1 MNKYIYAVLLILV
14 AFIAVIKPASAIS
27 TSSSCQGLAYDIRFM
42 VPITH
47 FSYEPAGN
55 DAYLAER
62 LDVTAVNPRRHHLK
76 GVPEP
81 STLMMLGLG
90 ILALMHKILI
100 SYN

>member
-1 MNKYIYAVLLILV
+1 MSKYIYAVLILIACVVL
-14 AFIAVIKPASAIS
+14 IKPVSAIS
-27 TSSSCQGLAYDIRFM
+27 TSSSCQSLAYDIRFM
-42 VPITH
+42 VPIHH

-62 LDVTAVNPRRHHLK
+62 LDVTALKPHQHHLK

>member
-1 MNKYIYAVLLILV
+1 MSKYIYAVFLILF
-14 AFIAVIKPASAIS
+14 ASIAVTKPISAIS
-27 TSSSCQGLAYDIRFM
+27 TSSSCENLAYDIRFM
-42 VPITH
+42 VPIH
-47 FSYEPAGN
+47 SFSYEPVG
-55 DAYLAER
+55 DTYLAER
-62 LDVTAVNPRRHHLK
+62 LEVTAVKPRYHHLK